1 MRFKLLVAIT
11 ALTSFIR
18 VGIAQ
23 QTAAQPTGGEL
34 ERITVTGYIIPRV
47 GEGPQP
53 VISYDKDYIS
63 KTGQQTVTDVLQN
76 LPAATGNF
84 NPNVTTGFGFS
95 PGSASIGLKGLPPND
110 TLILVDGQRFPVSA
124 LPQQSTAGAISFV
137 DINQIPVAAIDRIDF
152 LNDGGSAT
160 YGSDAVAGVVN
171 LILKDEYN
179 GADLLYYYGISQR
192 GDFEVHHTSLTG
204 GFTQDLGKW
213 GKLKMIGAFDYYEQ
227 SPINF
232 TDRPFNRLDH
242 SHYSSRYPDLPN
254 VVSPLGTFSDAA
266 GNTYQVRPGSREPI
280 TAANFDINDPAFP
293 IPDFNPIWQ
302 QIVPRETRYGGYA
315 KITWEPTNWL
325 KLYDSF
331 IAQYQAET
339 SSYPNQGTYAPSA
352 ISNNGGIVVPANNP
366 FNPFGVALTDQGQS
380 FNEFG
385 PLRAETE
392 ITTFRNV
399 VGAIAQLPH
408 NWYVDTSFVYGESD
422 ATYKQLN
429 MPLVAGLNAALAG
442 TLPGKEGIFFNPFT
456 DQLLHNGP
464 NKIFY
469 NDRRV
474 VDTIFL
480 DNRSEI
486 ASYNIHAGGTV
497 WDLPSGPLSIAAGFE
512 YRSEAFIQ
520 GDDANS
526 HGGNVAAFQNPVG
539 ELTHGRRYLKSV
551 FGEVDVPILGD
562 KWSFPGMRLLD
573 GVFSY
578 RYDDYSDF
586 GESTKPKFALR
597 YKPFNDLTIRA
608 TYSEGFV
615 APSLPQLFG
624 TPLPAE
630 AVVNDPVTGVTGV
643 SVFNFTRG
651 NPNVKPQ
658 TSYGY
663 FLNLTWSPGSADPE
677 HSWWGWANGFSFY
690 ANWFEIN
697 LHNLIGVLTPQEIVN
712 LGSGAPPGNFVTRN
726 PVTGQII
733 NITNTY
739 TNLGNER
746 IDGFEVGFTYKTKE
760 YSWGKLDLDFSLSDI
775 YHLTTLSIRGQTP
788 TGKLRFQVLDRTD
801 TALFVPDVK
810 LLASIF
816 YSKTVFGTDTF
827 RTGITLHWLDSE
839 DDFNTNS
846 NGTDPRFHS
855 DVPGTNFVHQIGTWT
870 TVDWQISYMFGPP
883 AAAVTP
889 EMPKPGYD
897 KEGKRI
903 VGEQAISPRKEGSSW
918 SWRRLL
924 DNTTFSF
931 GINNIWDAH
940 APFSSDNNTAN
951 YDYSNANAIGR
962 YFWFSV
968 EKKF

>member
-1 MRFKLLVAIT
+1 MRFKSLCAIAT
-11 ALTSFIR
+11 LISL
-18 VGIAQ
+18 VGIG
-23 QTAAQPTGGEL
+23 AAQPAPQAAGQTGGGEL
-34 ERITVTGYIIPRV
+34 ERITVTGYIIPRI

-95 PGSASIGLKGLPPND
+95 PGSASIGLKGLPPSD

-171 LILKDEYN
+171 IILKDEYN
-179 GADLLYYYGISQR
+179 GADLLYYYGMSQR

-204 GFTQDLGKW
+204 GFTKDLGKW
-213 GKLKMIGAFDYYEQ
+213 GKLKVIGAFDYYEQ
-227 SPINF
+227 SPISF
-232 TDRPFNRLDH
+232 EDRVFNRLDE
-242 SHYSSRYPDLPN
+242 SHYSPRYPN
-254 VVSPLGTFSDAA
+254 HANFVSSLGNFLDSA
-266 GNTYQVRPGSREPI
+266 GNVYQVLPGSREPI
-280 TAANFDINDPAFP
+280 TAANFQVNSGT

-325 KLYDSF
+325 KFYDSF

-339 SSYPNQGTYAPSA
+339 SSYPNQGTYGPSPL
-352 ISNNGGIVVPANNP
+352 NNHGGIVVPANNP
-366 FNPFGVALTDQGQS
+366 FNPFGTALIDQGQS
-380 FNEFG
+380 FAEFG

-399 VGAIAQLPH
+399 VGMIAQLPH

-442 TLPGKEGIFFNPFT
+442 TLPGHIGQFFDPFT

-464 NKIFY
+464 NKVFY

-480 DNRSEI
+480 DNRTEI

-497 WDLPSGPLSIAAGFE
+497 WDLPSGPLSVAAGFE

-520 GDDANS
+520 GDDPNS
-526 HGGNVAAFQNPVG
+526 RGGNVAAFQNPVG
-539 ELTHGRRYLKSV
+539 QLTQGRRYLKSA
-551 FGEVDVPILGD
+551 FGEVDFPIFGD
-562 KWSFPGMRLLD
+562 KWSVPGMRLLD

-624 TPLPAE
+624 SPLPAE
-630 AVVNDPVTGVTGV
+630 TVVNDPVTGATGITV
-643 SVFNFTRG
+643 LNITRG

-663 FLNLTWSPGSADPE
+663 FLSATWNPGSADPE

-690 ANWFEIN
+690 TDWFEIN

-712 LGSGAPPGNFVTRN
+712 LGSGAPAGNFVTRN
-726 PVTGQII
+726 ATGQIQTI
-733 NITNTY
+733 NNTY
-739 TNLGNER
+739 TNLGKER
-746 IDGFEVGFTYKTKE
+746 VDGFDVGFTYKTKE
-760 YSWGKLDLDFSLSDI
+760 YSWGKLDLDFNLTDI

-801 TALFVPDVK
+801 MATFVPDVK
-810 LLASIF
+810 ILGSIF

-827 RTGITLHWLDSE
+827 RTGITIHWIDSE
-839 DDFNTNS
+839 ADFNN
-846 NGTDPRFHS
+846 NAHGTDPQFTS
-855 DVPGTNFVHQIGTWT
+855 DFKGQYVHLIGNWT
-870 TVDWQISYMFGPP
+870 TLDWQISYMFGPP
-883 AAAVTP
+883 VAAVTP

-918 SWRRLL
+918 GCRRLL
-924 DNTTFSF
+924 DNTTITF
-931 GINNIWDAH
+931 GINNIWDAN
-940 APFSSDNNTAN
+940 APLAVDNVQGN
-951 YDYSNANAIGR
+951 YDNANANVIGR
-962 YFWFSV
+962 YFWFSI

>member
-1 MRFKLLVAIT
+1 MRFKLLFAIS
-11 ALTSFIR
+11 ALTSLIGT
-18 VGIAQ
+18 GIAQ
-23 QTAAQPTGGEL
+23 QTTGQTGGGEL
-34 ERITVTGYIIPRV
+34 ERITVTGYIIPRI

-95 PGSASIGLKGLPPND
+95 PGSASIGLKGLPPSD

-137 DINQIPVAAIDRIDF
+137 DINQIPVAAIDRLDF

-171 LILKDEYN
+171 IILKDEYN

-204 GFTQDLGKW
+204 GFTKDLGKW
-213 GKLKMIGAFDYYEQ
+213 GKLKVIGAFDYYEQ
-227 SPINF
+227 SPISF
-232 TDRPFNRLDH
+232 EDRVFNRLDE
-242 SHYSSRYPDLPN
+242 SHFSSRYPNHPN
-254 VVSPLGTFSDAA
+254 FISSLGQFTDAA
-266 GNTYQVRPGSREPI
+266 GNTYQVLPGSRQPI
-280 TAANFDINDPAFP
+280 TAANFGVNTGFL
-293 IPDFNPIWQ
+293 PDFNPIWQ

-339 SSYPNQGTYAPSA
+339 SSYPNQGTYAPSPL
-352 ISNNGGIVVPANNP
+352 NNHGGIVVPANNP
-366 FNPFGVALTDQGQS
+366 FNPFGTALTDQGQS
-380 FNEFG
+380 FAEFG

-399 VGAIAQLPH
+399 VGVIAQLPH
-408 NWYVDTSFVYGESD
+408 NWYIDTSFVYGESD

-442 TLPGKEGIFFNPFT
+442 TLPGHIGQFFDPFT

-464 NKIFY
+464 NKAFY
-469 NDRRV
+469 NDHRV

-480 DNRSEI
+480 DNRTEV

-497 WDLPSGPLSIAAGFE
+497 WDLPSGPLSVAAGFE

-520 GDDANS
+520 GDDPNS
-526 HGGNVAAFQNPVG
+526 RGGNVAAFQNPVG
-539 ELTHGRRYLKSV
+539 QLTQGRRYLKSV

-562 KWSFPGMRLLD
+562 KWSVPGMRLLD

-624 TPLPAE
+624 SPLPAE
-630 AVVNDPVTGVTGV
+630 TVVNDPVTGATGITV
-643 SVFNFTRG
+643 LNITRG

-663 FLNLTWSPGSADPE
+663 FLSATWNPGSADPE

-690 ANWFEIN
+690 TDWFEIN
-697 LHNLIGVLTPQEIVN
+697 LHNLIGVLTPQEVVN
-712 LGSGAPPGNFVTRN
+712 LGGGAPAGNFVTRN
-726 PVTGQII
+726 ATGQIQTI
-733 NITNTY
+733 NNTY
-739 TNLGNER
+739 TNLGKER
-746 IDGFEVGFTYKTKE
+746 VDGFDVGFTYKTKE
-760 YSWGKLDLDFSLSDI
+760 YSWGKLDLDFNLTDI

-788 TGKLRFQVLDRTD
+788 AGKLRFQVLDRTD
-801 TALFVPDVK
+801 MALFVPDVK
-810 LLASIF
+810 LLGSIF
-816 YSKTVFGTDTF
+816 YSKTLFGTDTF
-827 RTGITLHWLDSE
+827 RTGITVHWLDSE
-839 DDFNTNS
+839 ADFNN
-846 NGTDPRFHS
+846 NAHGTDPQFTS
-855 DVPGTNFVHQIGTWT
+855 DFKGQYVHEIGNWT
-870 TVDWQISYMFGPP
+870 TFDWQISYMFGPP
-883 AAAVTP
+883 AAVTP

-918 SWRRLL
+918 GWRSLL
-924 DNTTFSF
+924 DNTTFTF
-931 GINNIWDAH
+931 GINNIFDSN
-940 APFSSDNNTAN
+940 APLAVDNVQGN
-951 YDYSNANAIGR
+951 YDNANANVIGR
-962 YFWFSV
+962 YFWLSV

>member
-1 MRFKLLVAIT
+1 MRFKLLLTIT
-11 ALTSFIR
+11 ALSSLIGTS
-18 VGIAQ
+18 IAQ
-23 QTAAQPTGGEL
+23 QTTGQTGGGEL
-34 ERITVTGYIIPRV
+34 ERITVTGYIVPRI

-53 VISYDKDYIS
+53 VISFDKDYIS

-76 LPAATGNF
+76 LPASVGNF

-95 PGSASIGLKGLPPND
+95 PGAASIGLKGLPPSD
-110 TLILVDGQRFPVSA
+110 TLVLVDGQRFPVSA
-124 LPQQSTAGAISFV
+124 LPQQSVAGAISFV
-137 DINQIPVAAIDRIDF
+137 DINAIPIAAIDRFEI

-160 YGSDAVAGVVN
+160 YGSDAVGGVVN
-171 LILKDEYN
+171 VILKDEYN

-192 GDFEVHHTSLTG
+192 GDFEVHHTSLVG

-213 GKLKMIGAFDYYEQ
+213 GKLKLIGAFDYYEQ
-227 SPINF
+227 SPISF
-232 TDRPFNRLDH
+232 VDRPFNRLDH
-242 SHYSSRYPDLPN
+242 SHYSSRYADLPN
-254 VVSPLGTFSDAA
+254 VVTPLGPFVGANT
-266 GNTYQVRPGSREPI
+266 GNTYQVRPGSRAPI
-280 TAANFDINDPAFP
+280 TAANFDINDPGF
-293 IPDFNPIWQ
+293 ILSDFNPIWQ

-315 KITWEPTNWL
+315 KVTWEPTNWL
-325 KLYDSF
+325 KFYDSF
-331 IAQYQAET
+331 LIQYQAET
-339 SSYPNQGTYAPSA
+339 SSYPNQGAYAPNLG
-352 ISNNGGIVVPANNP
+352 NNGGIVVPANNP
-366 FNPFGVALTDQGQS
+366 FNPFGEPLINQGQS
-380 FNEFG
+380 LNEFG

-408 NWYVDTSFVYGESD
+408 NWYIDTSFVYGESD

-456 DQLLHNGP
+456 DQLLPNGP
-464 NKIFY
+464 NKVFY

-474 VDTIFL
+474 VDTIFV
-480 DNRSEI
+480 DNRSEL

-497 WDLPSGPLSIAAGFE
+497 WDLPSGTLSVAAGFE

-526 HGGNVAAFQNPVG
+526 HGGNVAANQNPTG

-562 KWSFPGMRLLD
+562 KWSVPGMRLLD

-597 YKPFNDLTIRA
+597 YKPFNDVTFRA

-630 AVVNDPVTGVTGV
+630 TTVNDPVTGNTGV
-643 SVFNFTRG
+643 SILNITRG

-663 FLNLTWSPGSADPE
+663 FLNFTWSPGSADPE
-677 HSWWGWANGFSFY
+677 HSWWGWANGFTFY

-712 LGSGAPPGNFVTRN
+712 LGGGAPPGNFVVRN
-726 PVTGQII
+726 PTTGAIQTV
-733 NITNTY
+733 NNTY

-775 YHLTTLSIRGQTP
+775 YHFTTLSIRGQAP
-788 TGKLRFQVLDRTD
+788 NGKLRFQVLDRTD

-816 YSKTVFGTDTF
+816 YSKTLFGTDTF
-827 RTGITLHWLDSE
+827 RTGITIHWLDSE
-839 DDFNTNS
+839 DDFATNS
-846 NGTDPRFHS
+846 NGTDPQFSS
-855 DVPGTNFVHQIGTWT
+855 DVPGTNFVHQIGSWT

-883 AAAVTP
+883 AAPVAP

-918 SWRRLL
+918 GWRRLL
-924 DNTTFSF
+924 DNTTFIF
-931 GINNIWDAH
+931 GINNIWDSH
-940 APFSSDNNTAN
+940 APLSVDNNSAN